1 MSFSQRQDVSRF
13 QNAPKVNFFLQPHL
27 MALPKLEG
35 HVHIEARPLIRV
47 WNMLFLGFMV
57 SSAFGLYAHANL
69 NELAT
74 VPPSEGGNL
83 NLPSYELA
91 MQSEP
96 IDKTSPLKPLTETV
110 QQLAVIDELPDMI
123 DGIRPNSAQD
133 DIKNQLNQNNRVSA
147 PLNPLPITGMGQLG
161 LFEPGG
167 SSKTI
172 LDDAFEPDIDESG
185 LNSKPGKTSAKTQ
198 KSAGKALSA
207 KNKKVADKSPYDF
220 EPEPGEDD
228 EEDADQ
234 RLLNKILSKPRV
246 AIGMPQILPKSRPS
260 IPDTDKPA
268 SRYGSRGSVIESASF
283 MSPLRRL
290 NISSRYGWRY
300 GRMHSG
306 IDLAAPTGSDILAV
320 KGGTVVYS
328 GWQGGYGKTII
339 IDHGDGRQTRYAH
352 CHRLMVSEG
361 QHVSQG
367 DRIGLVGNTGH
378 STGSHLHFEVLV
390 NGLARNPENFLF
402 R

>member
-1 MSFSQRQDVSRF
+1 VSFKQRQDISRF

-35 HVHIEARPLIRV
+35 PAHLEARPLLKV
-47 WNMLFLGFMV
+47 WNLLFLGFMV
-57 SSAFGLYAHANL
+57 SSAFGLYAHASV

-74 VPPSEGGNL
+74 VPETGSS

-96 IDKTSPLKPLTETV
+96 IDKTNPLKPLTETV
-110 QQLAVIDELPDMI
+110 QQLAVIDELPELI
-123 DGIRPNSAQD
+123 DGIKPNSAQD
-133 DIKNQLNQNNRVSA
+133 DIKNQLNQHNAVTA
-147 PLNPLPITGMGQLG
+147 PLNPLPISGMGQLG
-161 LFEPGG
+161 LFEPAG

-185 LNSKPGKTSAKTQ
+185 LTKKTTKPTGKARFNHTKQTGKTAKM
-198 KSAGKALSA
+198 AE
-207 KNKKVADKSPYDF
+207 KSPYDF
-220 EPEPGEDD
+220 EPEPGEED
-228 EEDADQ
+228 EEDADK
-234 RLLNKILSKPRV
+234 RLLNKILAKPHV
-246 AIGMPQILPKSRPS
+246 AVGMPQILPKSRPS
-260 IPDTDKPA
+260 LPDSHDPA
-268 SRYGSRGSVIESASF
+268 SRYGSKSSVIETTSF

-328 GWQGGYGKTII
+328 GWQGGYGKTVI

-352 CHRLMVSEG
+352 CHRLFVSDG
-361 QHVSQG
+361 QKVSQG
-367 DRIGLVGNTGH
+367 ERIALVGNTGH